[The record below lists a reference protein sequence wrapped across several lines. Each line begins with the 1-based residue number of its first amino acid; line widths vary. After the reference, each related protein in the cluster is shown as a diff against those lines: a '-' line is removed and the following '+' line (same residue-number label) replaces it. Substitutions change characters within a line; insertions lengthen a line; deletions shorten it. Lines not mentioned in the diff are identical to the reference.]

1 MDTKDLGR
9 WALVLGVV
17 LALIG
22 AFADLAFLTDY
33 SVLAILGLVGGI
45 LYLSL
50 DDAKGFYILGL
61 AVVAFG
67 GALGDFFGLGVYV
80 ADWMAGSAAV
90 IGAAAV
96 ALIVRTFINWA
107 MP

>member
-1 MDTKDLGR
+1 MDTRDIGR

-22 AFADLAFLTDY
+22 AFVDLAFLTDF
-33 SVLAILGLVGGI
+33 SILVILGLIGGI

-67 GALGDFFGLGVYV
+67 GALGEFFGLGVYV
-80 ADWMAGSAAV
+80 ADWMTGAAAV

-96 ALIVRTFINWA
+96 ALIVRTFVKWV